1 MRCSHP
7 LTSSQLSINGMLSRR
22 PLGLQTVNRSGRL
35 FLVPA
40 RKQPLSLAKNK
51 CSCSTHQTDAP
62 QAFDTGSGDKVRL
75 PTQGESVVRGS
86 GGSETMLQ
94 ELPKPPADIDYLAV
108 SPLSFLHRHFYCC
121 QTFQHSLSC
130 SLCRSSLQYS
140 KAGQKIL
147 GSLGRGIWVFCT
159 KT

>member
-1 MRCSHP
+1 MHSSHP
-7 LTSSQLSINGMLSRR
+7 LASSQSCSNAMLSRR
-22 PLGLQTVNRSGRL
+22 ALRLQTNNRTALLSDSCT
-35 FLVPA
+35 
-40 RKQPLSLAKNK
+40 RKQPLIRVRKL
-51 CSCSTHQTDAP
+51 CSCSSHRANAP

-108 SPLSFLHRHFYCC
+108 SPHSFIHRQLCCC
-121 QTFQHSLSC
+121 QGFQQSHSC

-140 KAGQKIL
+140 KAGQRIL
-147 GSLGRGIWVFCT
+147 GSLEHEIWVFCT

>member
-1 MRCSHP
+1 MHCIHP
-7 LTSSQLSINGMLSRR
+7 LNSSQSCSNVMLSRR
-22 PLGLQTVNRSGRL
+22 ALRLQTINRRTLLPESGTI
-35 FLVPA
+35 
-40 RKQPLSLAKNK
+40 KQPLFRAKV
-51 CSCSTHQTDAP
+51 CSCSSHRPNAP

-108 SPLSFLHRHFYCC
+108 SPHSFIHRQLYCC
-121 QTFQHSLSC
+121 HDFQQSRCC

-140 KAGQKIL
+140 KVGQRIL
-147 GSLGRGIWVFCT
+147 GSLERGIWVFCI

>member
-1 MRCSHP
+1 MHCSHP
-7 LTSSQLSINGMLSRR
+7 LNSSQSCSNVMFSRR
-22 PLGLQTVNRSGRL
+22 ALRLQTVHRRVPRSGT
-35 FLVPA
+35 
-40 RKQPLSLAKNK
+40 RKQPAFRVKK
-51 CSCSTHQTDAP
+51 VCSCASHRPNAP

-108 SPLSFLHRHFYCC
+108 SLHSFIFTQLCCC
-121 QTFQHSLSC
+121 QDLQQSRFC

-140 KAGQKIL
+140 KVVQRIL

>member
-1 MRCSHP
+1 MHCSHP
-7 LTSSQLSINGMLSRR
+7 STSSQSCSNGMISRR
-22 PLGLQTVNRSGRL
+22 ALRLETVNRTA
-35 FLVPA
+35 LVSQSCS
-40 RKQPLSLAKNK
+40 RQQPLFHVRRL
-51 CSCSTHQTDAP
+51 CRCSTHRANAP

-108 SPLSFLHRHFYCC
+108 SLHSFIHRQPCRG
-121 QTFQHSLSC
+121 QDFQQSPSC

-140 KAGQKIL
+140 KVGQRIL
-147 GSLGRGIWVFCT
+147 GSLGREIWVSCT

>member
-1 MRCSHP
+1 MHCSHP
-7 LTSSQLSINGMLSRR
+7 LNSSQSCSNVMLSRR
-22 PLGLQTVNRSGRL
+22 ALGLQTINKRTLVSESGTIQ
-35 FLVPA
+35 
-40 RKQPLSLAKNK
+40 QPLFRVQKV
-51 CSCSTHQTDAP
+51 CSRSSHRSNAP

-108 SPLSFLHRHFYCC
+108 SPHSFIHKQLCC
-121 QTFQHSLSC
+121 CHDFQQSRLC
-130 SLCRSSLQYS
+130 SPCRSSLQYS
-140 KAGQKIL
+140 KVGQRIL
-147 GSLGRGIWVFCT
+147 GSSGRGIWVFCT